1 MFGMFQVSEGMTA
14 GRAWLV
20 WLAIGFY
27 LFVLNEVTRRFK
39 WVGLIAFTAV
49 PLILSI
55 FWFTTPNESLFSTH
69 WFALAKIYSCTAG
82 CVGFWAIRFI
92 KGTDEKT
99 GKEWRLVDSQWA
111 LAFPPAILAI
121 NIMEAVMRDFE
132 VGSLYYGALTTVAA
146 YHEIETFLGGPWNYM
161 NGIAGI
167 LNIITITGW
176 VGITVRKKTKY
187 DGGQD
192 MLWPDMLWFWV
203 IAYDLWNF
211 AFTYNCLPQIS
222 FYVGLALLLAPTI
235 CSFTIGKGAWLQH
248 RAHTLAIMVYTVQT
262 FGTFFSSSIWTVKST
277 NDPRFLFAVSFIAL
291 ASNVAVFAYMLYKIK
306 VTRRNPYKAELYLDH
321 QEYIEIRSFGVKRYE
336 AEVT

>member
-111 LAFPPAILAI
+111 LTFPPQSPGT
-121 NIMEAVMRDFE
+121 RGDS
-132 VGSLYYGALTTVAA
+132 GSV
-146 YHEIETFLGGPWNYM
+146 
-161 NGIAGI
+161 
-167 LNIITITGW
+167 
-176 VGITVRKKTKY
+176 
-187 DGGQD
+187 D
-192 MLWPDMLWFWV
+192 
-203 IAYDLWNF
+203 
-211 AFTYNCLPQIS
+211 
-222 FYVGLALLLAPTI
+222 
-235 CSFTIGKGAWLQH
+235 
-248 RAHTLAIMVYTVQT
+248 
-262 FGTFFSSSIWTVKST
+262 SSSRCLCCWPRVVCWCST
-277 NDPRFLFAVSFIAL
+277 IRQAQFHQD
-291 ASNVAVFAYMLYKIK
+291 
-306 VTRRNPYKAELYLDH
+306 RRKPSLH
-321 QEYIEIRSFGVKRYE
+321 S
-336 AEVT
+336 